1 MKDPLLE
8 RGGCSMTLK
17 ARTAAGLMTPNLVSV
32 RENATV
38 KEAAAFLIDKGIS
51 GVPVIDEAGRPVGVL
66 SQTDVLIHERERVE
80 YLPVGPTVREEYEA
94 GAPVAGPR
102 WEGFQIEQTD
112 PTPVSAV
119 MTPVVFTVEASA
131 PATRVIR
138 EMLTLNVHRLFVVD
152 DNNVLIGV
160 ISTLDVRRH
169 LQFRPE

>member
-1 MKDPLLE
+1 MKDTVLE
-8 RGGCSMTLK
+8 CGGCALTLK
-17 ARTAAGLMTPNLVSV
+17 ARTAADLMTPDLVSV
-32 RENATV
+32 RAQATV
-38 KEAAAFLIDKGIS
+38 KEAVAFLIDKGIS

-80 YLPVGPTVREEYEA
+80 YLPAGPVVSEEFEA

-119 MTPVVFTVEASA
+119 MTPVVFSVAASA
-131 PATRVIR
+131 PATRVIQ
-138 EMLTLNVHRLFVVD
+138 EMLTLKVHRLFVVD

-160 ISTLDVRRH
+160 ISTLDVLRH
-169 LQFRPE
+169 LELRPE